1 MEETMERLSSPPKNE
16 EKTMCFYVFHPCSC
30 LKEALVTFFKCL
42 GFESTQIKEE
52 ENSSTS
58 LLKHHACSS
67 DSIVDSEDLYNS
79 SSSNRKHSQE
89 GVADSPTTSTQTLNL
104 SSMGRGGPRRTPLT
118 KDPSPGHN

>member
-30 LKEALVTFFKCL
+30 LKEALVTFLKCL

-58 LLKHHACSS
+58 LLKHHACLS

-89 GVADSPTTSTQTLNL
+89 GVADSPTTSTQTLV
-104 SSMGRGGPRRTPLT
+104 
-118 KDPSPGHN
+118 